1 MCWVS
6 PKRLDRAI
14 VMVDVSDDAKGG
26 YRRIEVLTGPGRR
39 RRWSAEDKA
48 RVVAETLEPG
58 ASVSDVARRW
68 QVCPQQ
74 VFGWRRQVRLALP
87 ASPVEPVAGLLPP
100 FVPLLAEAAAPEKVA
115 VTASSSASAAIE
127 IKLAGAAV
135 RVMPGVDGE
144 LLTAVLRAVRCSS
157 GAA

>member
-14 VMVDVSDDAKGG
+14 VMVDVNNDAKGV
-26 YRRIEVLTGPGRR
+26 YRRIEVLTDPGRR
-39 RRWSAEDKA
+39 RRCSAGEKA
-48 RVVAETLEPG
+48 RIVAETLEPG

-74 VFGWRRQVRLALP
+74 VFGWRRQARVKVPGSSAELAVSSLP
-87 ASPVEPVAGLLPP
+87 S
-100 FVPLLAEAAAPEKVA
+100 FVPLLAEASAPEKVA
-115 VTASSSASAAIE
+115 VAAPPSAAIE

-135 RVMPGVDGE
+135 RVVSGVDGE

>member
-1 MCWVS
+1 M
-6 PKRLDRAI
+6 
-14 VMVDVSDDAKGG
+14 VMVDVNDDAKGG

-39 RRWSAEDKA
+39 RRWSAEEKA
-48 RVVAETLEPG
+48 RIVAETLEPS
-58 ASVSDVARRW
+58 ASVSGVARRW

-74 VFGWRRQVRLALP
+74 VFGWRRQARVEVP
-87 ASPVEPVAGLLPP
+87 ASSAELTSGPLPP
-100 FVPLLAEAAAPEKVA
+100 FVPLLAEAAPVEKVA
-115 VTASSSASAAIE
+115 VTAPSSPLAAIE

-135 RVMPGVDGE
+135 RVMSGVDGE

>member
-1 MCWVS
+1 
-6 PKRLDRAI
+6 
-14 VMVDVSDDAKGG
+14 
-26 YRRIEVLTGPGRR
+26 
-39 RRWSAEDKA
+39 
-48 RVVAETLEPG
+48 
-58 ASVSDVARRW
+58 
-68 QVCPQQ
+68 
-74 VFGWRRQVRLALP
+74 
-87 ASPVEPVAGLLPP
+87 VEPVAGLLPP

>member
-1 MCWVS
+1 
-6 PKRLDRAI
+6 
-14 VMVDVSDDAKGG
+14 MVDVSDDAKGG

-39 RRWSAEDKA
+39 RRWSAEEKA
-48 RVVAETLEPG
+48 RIVAETLEPS
-58 ASVSDVARRW
+58 ASVSGVARRW

-74 VFGWRRQVRLALP
+74 VFGWRRQARVEVP
-87 ASPVEPVAGLLPP
+87 ASSAELTPGPLPP
-100 FVPLLAEAAAPEKVA
+100 FVPLLAEAAPVEKVA
-115 VTASSSASAAIE
+115 VTAPSSPSAAIE

-135 RVMPGVDGE
+135 RVMSGVDGE

>member
-1 MCWVS
+1 
-6 PKRLDRAI
+6 
-14 VMVDVSDDAKGG
+14 MVDVNDDAKEG

-39 RRWSAEDKA
+39 RRWSAEEKA
-48 RVVAETLEPG
+48 RIVAETLEPG
-58 ASVSDVARRW
+58 ASVSEVARRW

-74 VFGWRRQVRLALP
+74 VFGWRRQVRLDLP

-115 VTASSSASAAIE
+115 VSAPPSSVIE
-127 IKLAGAAV
+127 IRLAGAAV
-135 RVMPGVDGE
+135 RVVSGVDGE

>member
-1 MCWVS
+1 
-6 PKRLDRAI
+6 
-14 VMVDVSDDAKGG
+14 MVDVNDDAKGG

-39 RRWSAEDKA
+39 RRWSAEEKA
-48 RVVAETLEPG
+48 RIVSETLEPG
-58 ASVSDVARRW
+58 ASVSEVARRW

-74 VFGWRRQVRLALP
+74 VFGWRRQARLELP
-87 ASPVEPVAGLLPP
+87 ASSTEPVACALPP
-100 FVPLLAEAAAPEKVA
+100 FVPLLADAAAPEKVA
-115 VTASSSASAAIE
+115 VSAPPSAAIE

-135 RVMPGVDGE
+135 RVVSGVDGE